1 MIFLE
6 HPRTRPLVD
15 NLMAVN
21 AYRNIIFVELVGYLD
36 MLFFTKGAVKAV
48 ADSGGLQKEA
58 YILGTDTVAVRNQ
71 TEWVETLGGDIGWK
85 L

>member
-1 MIFLE
+1 
-6 HPRTRPLVD
+6 
-15 NLMAVN
+15 
-21 AYRNIIFVELVGYLD
+21 

-71 TEWVETLGGDIGWK
+71 TEWVETLDGNYNVLCKAQKRYIG
-85 L
+85 